1 MNVLLF
7 SAAIVIA
14 TSVLF
19 GLTPAWGGFR
29 HHASSALR
37 HGGATGE
44 TPSRRLFGKSLVV
57 AQIALA
63 IVLLSAAGLFTGDV
77 LALRSRDLGFEPR
90 SVLLVTLDP
99 SRSGLAP
106 AQLAP
111 LYETLLS
118 RLQSIPGVTAATLC
132 AVSPID
138 PGQALRFVTV
148 PGFQEA
154 PEDRR
159 YVSLNWIAPDYFEV
173 VRTPTPRKAATSP
186 PRTSTGRESRSSIR
200 HSRATTLATAPRSVA
215 SSRSKGSGIPLRSL
229 GSSGTRSTPRS
240 MNHRREPPISTSSR
254 TAAANSRNSRCAPA
268 VRRRESR
275 VR

>member
-7 SAAIVIA
+7 SAAIVVA

-19 GLTPAWGGFR
+19 GLMPGWSGFR
-29 HHASSALR
+29 PYAPSALR

-57 AQIALA
+57 AQMALA
-63 IVLLSAAGLFTGDV
+63 IVLLSAAGLFTSEV

-99 SRSGLAP
+99 SRSGFTP
-106 AQLAP
+106 AQLSP
-111 LYETLLS
+111 LYETLLG

-148 PGFQEA
+148 AGFHEA

-173 VRTPTPRKAATSP
+173 VRTPILKAATSP
-186 PRTSTGRESRSSIR
+186 RRTSAAGSRDR
-200 HSRATTLATAPRSVA
+200 Q
-215 SSRSKGSGIPLRSL
+215 SGIRALLLWRRHCARSPV
-229 GSSGTRSTPRS
+229 R
-240 MNHRREPPISTSSR
+240 
-254 TAAANSRNSRCAPA
+254 
-268 VRRRESR
+268 VRRAAGPL
-275 VR
+275 